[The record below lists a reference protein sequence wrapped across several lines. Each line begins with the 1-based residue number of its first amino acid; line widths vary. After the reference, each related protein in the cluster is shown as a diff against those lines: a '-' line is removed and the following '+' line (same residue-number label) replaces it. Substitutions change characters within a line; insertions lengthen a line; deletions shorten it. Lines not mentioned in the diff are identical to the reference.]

1 MKKIYE
7 LDQKLEKLQSQKK
20 SFNSF
25 ENTSVIQFIRY
36 KKILSKENKIINKL
50 HKLNLLAK
58 EVNFLYDINTK
69 SWIANPEI
77 NCRKYYK
84 MEQNASYKKD
94 LTLYKLGI
102 LKRKPTSPFLQN
114 VKNHLPKP
122 NYSKYNFI
130 KKINKQLNNFI
141 SNILPQKINKLAVSI
156 AKIGITGYRK
166 LQNSYKFIQNSFTNK
181 NSVKY
186 VKGVIDEANR
196 QISISEKRNTFVQSL
211 KFPTE
216 DIKSQKPITNSCNGL
231 TKSKITKKDNFHKS
245 YEYSL

>member
-7 LDQKLEKLQSQKK
+7 LDQKLEKLQLQKK

-25 ENTSVIQFIRY
+25 ENTSIIQFIKY
-36 KKILSKENKIINKL
+36 KNVLYKENKIVDKL

-69 SWIANPEI
+69 SWIANPQI

-84 MEQNASYKKD
+84 MEQNASYKRD

-102 LKRKPTSPFLQN
+102 LKRKPLSPFFQN
-114 VKNHLPKP
+114 IRNHLPEI

-130 KKINKQLNNFI
+130 KKINNRINNFT
-141 SNILPQKINKLAVSI
+141 SYILPKKINKLAISA
-156 AKIGITGYRK
+156 AKVGIKGYK
-166 LQNSYKFIQNSFTNK
+166 KIQSDYKFIRNSFTNK
-181 NSVKY
+181 SSFRY

-196 QISISEKRNTFVQSL
+196 QVSISEKRNNFIQYL
-211 KFPTE
+211 KLTPE
-216 DIKSQKPITNSCNGL
+216 DLKSKQYIYNSCNGI
-231 TKSKITKKDNFHKS
+231 THSKITKKDNSPKS